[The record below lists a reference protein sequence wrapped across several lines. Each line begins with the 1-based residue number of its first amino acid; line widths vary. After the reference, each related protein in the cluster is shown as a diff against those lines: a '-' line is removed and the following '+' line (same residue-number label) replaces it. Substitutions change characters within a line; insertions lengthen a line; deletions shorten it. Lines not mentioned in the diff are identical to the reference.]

1 MERVTSSTMHQT
13 ALSGLQTSLGRVS
26 KAQAE
31 LASGKRINNYSDAPA
46 DASAALRMRSEED
59 DWTSYG
65 KAADD
70 GIAWLNTQDAALQ
83 NASTLM
89 RRVRE
94 LVIASGSSLNDPT
107 SREAMAAEIDGLSE
121 ELAGIANTRYQ
132 GQSVFGGFASQAVSQ
147 VAGNWTFSGDAGA
160 VNRRVSPDMVVQ
172 VNGNGQQIFGFG
184 AGQTNV
190 FSALKT
196 ISADIRAGNLSALT
210 STDISLVDTTAGY
223 IGSGLTAAGARSNV
237 IETAKTTGQ
246 SQIGTLRDARSGLE
260 DVDVAATALDMQ
272 LAQTGYQ
279 AALAAA
285 AKLSLPTLVDF
296 LR

>member
-1 MERVTSSTMHQT
+1 MRVTSETMHQT
-13 ALSGLQTSLGRVS
+13 VLSGLQTSLGRVS
-26 KAQAE
+26 KSQAE
-31 LASGKRINNYSDAPA
+31 LASGKRINSYSDAPA
-46 DASAALRMRSEED
+46 DASAAMRLKAEES

-70 GIAWLNTQDAALQ
+70 GVAWLNTQDAALQ
-83 NASTLM
+83 DASTLM

-94 LVIASGSSLNDPT
+94 LVVASASSLNDPT
-107 SREAMAAEIDGLSE
+107 ARNAMADEIDGLQAQ
-121 ELAGIANTRYQ
+121 LATIANTSYQ
-132 GQSVFGGFASQAVSQ
+132 GQSVFGGFAAKAVQQ
-147 VAGNWTFSGDAGA
+147 VGGNWTFTGDSGA

-190 FSALKT
+190 FAALKT
-196 ISADIRAGNLSALT
+196 IAADIRAGNTSAL
-210 STDISLVDTTAGY
+210 SNTDIGLVDTTSSY
-223 IGSGLTAAGARSNV
+223 IASGLTAAGARSNV
-237 IETAKTTGQ
+237 IEAAKNNGT
-246 SQIGTLRDARSGLE
+246 SQIATLKDARSSLE

-285 AKLSLPTLVDF
+285 ARVSLPTLVDF
-296 LR
+296 LH

>member
-1 MERVTSSTMHQT
+1 MERVTTSTMHQT
-13 ALSGLQTSLGRVS
+13 VLNGLQTSLGRVS

-31 LASGKRINNYSDAPA
+31 LASGKRINSYSDAPA
-46 DASAALRMRSEED
+46 DASAAMRMKAEEA
-59 DWTSYG
+59 DWTSYA

-70 GIAWLNTQDAALQ
+70 GTAWLNTQDSALQ
-83 NASTLM
+83 DASTIM

-94 LVIASGSSLNDPT
+94 LVVAAGSSLNDAT
-107 SREAMAAEIDGLSE
+107 SREAIASEIDGLQEQMAS
-121 ELAGIANTRYQ
+121 IANTTFQ
-132 GQSVFGGFASQAVSQ
+132 GQSVFGGFASKTVSQ
-147 VAGNWTFSGDAGA
+147 VAGNWTFSGDTGA
-160 VNRRVSPDMVVQ
+160 VNRRVSPDMIVQ

-184 AGQTNV
+184 AGQTDV

-196 ISADIRAGNLSALT
+196 ISADVRAGNLGALT
-210 STDISLVDTTAGY
+210 TSDINLVDTTAGY
-223 IGSGLTAAGARSNV
+223 VNSGLTAAGARSNV
-237 IETAKTTGQ
+237 IETAKTTGM
-246 SQIGTLRDARSGLE
+246 SQIAVLKDQRSTLE

-285 AKLSLPTLVDF
+285 ARLSLPTLTDF